1 MYFYEQ
7 KHAKDCGS
15 IGRNE
20 NATKLFHASDYASK
34 NFTEYGA
41 PKPTVELKREHLDVI
56 LEERVRNII
65 LFLGFNPKNKGFLM
79 AVTGCIEAYKNPTLM
94 DCLSK
99 SFYPLLAEMYGSTP
113 TRVERCI
120 RHELEKCHNT
130 KTLKNV
136 NVLFKM
142 HLWDESQRLSN
153 GVFFSLIVQKLSME
167 LGNYKEKESR

>member
-7 KHAKDCGS
+7 KHANDLGN
-15 IGRNE
+15 IRRNE
-20 NATKLFHASDYASK
+20 NATNLFHASDYASK
-34 NFTEYGA
+34 NFVEYDA
-41 PKPTVELKREHLDVI
+41 PKPAVELKRDHLDVI

-79 AVTGCIEAYKNPTLM
+79 AVTGCIEAYKNPVLM

-99 SFYPLLAEMYGSTP
+99 TFYPMLAEMYNSTP
-113 TRVERCI
+113 ARVERCI

-130 KTLKNV
+130 KTLKNI

-142 HLWDESQRLSN
+142 RLWDESQRISN
-153 GVFFSLIVQKLSME
+153 GIFFSLIVQKLSME
-167 LGNYKEKESR
+167 LGEYR